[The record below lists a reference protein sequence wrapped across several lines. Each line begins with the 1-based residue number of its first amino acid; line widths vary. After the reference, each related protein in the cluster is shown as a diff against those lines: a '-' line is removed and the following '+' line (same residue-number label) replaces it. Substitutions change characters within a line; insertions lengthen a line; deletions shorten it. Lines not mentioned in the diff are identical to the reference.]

1 MTIREAAALVL
12 KRYYGGQVRNDNDVT
27 EYQVAAHIGTIRNRL
42 VSDALAK
49 TKGIKLKMDEGLFT
63 RRTLEPELIGTDWYV
78 KLPNGYVDAPDLLS
92 VVVRP
97 ASQYIQV
104 PESWLDGNHRL
115 LNLEGNIGWAI
126 TPDGNIRLSR
136 KPASKVMVDVVE
148 PINPQSD
155 IDQPLK
161 IPSELEQEV
170 IEQCIVT
177 LRRVQIDTANDGED
191 RA

>member
-12 KRYYGGQVRNDNDVT
+12 KRYYGGQIRNDNDVT

-42 VSDALAK
+42 VSDSLAK

-63 RRTLEPELIGTDWYV
+63 RRALEPELIGTDWYV
-78 KLPNGYVDAPDLLS
+78 KLPNGYIDAPDLLS

-126 TPDGNIRLSR
+126 TPEGNIRLSR
-136 KPASKVMVDVVE
+136 KPANKVMVDVVE

-155 IDQPLK
+155 IDEPLK

>member
-136 KPASKVMVDVVE
+136 KPASKLMVDVVE

-155 IDQPLK
+155 IDEPLK

>member
-126 TPDGNIRLSR
+126 TPEGNIRLSR
-136 KPASKVMVDVVE
+136 KPANKVMVDVVE

-155 IDQPLK
+155 IDEPLK

>member
-155 IDQPLK
+155 IDEPLK

>member
-12 KRYYGGQVRNDNDVT
+12 KRYYGGQIRNDNDVT

-42 VSDALAK
+42 VSDSLAK

-63 RRTLEPELIGTDWYV
+63 RRALEPELIGTDWYV
-78 KLPNGYVDAPDLLS
+78 KLPNGYIDAPDLLS

-155 IDQPLK
+155 IDEPLK

>member
-12 KRYYGGQVRNDNDVT
+12 KRYYGGQIRNDNDVT

-42 VSDALAK
+42 VSDSLAK

-63 RRTLEPELIGTDWYV
+63 RRALEPELIGTDWYV

-126 TPDGNIRLSR
+126 TPEGNIRLSR
-136 KPASKVMVDVVE
+136 KPANKVMVDVVE

-155 IDQPLK
+155 IDEPLK

>member
-12 KRYYGGQVRNDNDVT
+12 KRYYGGQIRNDNDVT

-42 VSDALAK
+42 VSDSLAK

-63 RRTLEPELIGTDWYV
+63 RRALEPELIGTDWYV
-78 KLPNGYVDAPDLLS
+78 KLPNGYIDAPDLLS

-136 KPASKVMVDVVE
+136 KPASKLMVDVVE

>member
-155 IDQPLK
+155 IDEPLK

-177 LRRVQIDTANDGED
+177 LRRVQIDTANGED

>member
-1 MTIREAAALVL
+1 
-12 KRYYGGQVRNDNDVT
+12 
-27 EYQVAAHIGTIRNRL
+27 
-42 VSDALAK
+42 
-49 TKGIKLKMDEGLFT
+49 MDEGLFT

-136 KPASKVMVDVVE
+136 KPASKLMVDVVE

>member
-92 VVVRP
+92 IVVRP

-136 KPASKVMVDVVE
+136 KPASKLMVDVVE

>member
-12 KRYYGGQVRNDNDVT
+12 KRYYGGQIRNDNDVT

-126 TPDGNIRLSR
+126 TPEGNIRLSR
-136 KPASKVMVDVVE
+136 KPANKVMVDVVE

-155 IDQPLK
+155 IDEPLK

>member
-12 KRYYGGQVRNDNDVT
+12 KRYYGGQIRNDNDVT

-136 KPASKVMVDVVE
+136 KPASKLMVDVVE

-155 IDQPLK
+155 IDEPLK

>member
-12 KRYYGGQVRNDNDVT
+12 KRYYGGQIRNDNDVT

-42 VSDALAK
+42 ISESVSK
-49 TKGIKLKMDEGLFT
+49 QKGVKLKLDEGNFT
-63 RRTLEPELIGTDWYV
+63 RHELTPQLIGTDWYII
-78 KLPNGYVDAPDLLS
+78 LPNSYIDTPDLLS
-92 VVVRP
+92 IVVRP

-126 TPDGNIRLSR
+126 TPDGKIRLSR
-136 KPASKVMVDVVE
+136 KPASKVIVDVVE
-148 PINPQSD
+148 PILPETD
-155 IDQPLK
+155 IDQVLRLPTD
-161 IPSELEQEV
+161 LEQQL
-170 IEQCIVT
+170 IEQCIVL

-191 RA
+191 NP

>member
-42 VSDALAK
+42 VSDGLAK

-63 RRTLEPELIGTDWYV
+63 RRTLEPELIGTDWYI

-155 IDQPLK
+155 IDEPLK

>member
-115 LNLEGNIGWAI
+115 LNLEGNIGYAL

-136 KPASKVMVDVVE
+136 KPANKVMVDVVE

-155 IDQPLK
+155 IDEPLK

>member
-136 KPASKVMVDVVE
+136 KPASKLMVDVVE

>member
-170 IEQCIVT
+170 IQQCIVT